1 VNIHECSLGSFWD
14 LVCGT
19 VWSII
24 SGREGGGCG
33 VRGFERGVCVFACLL
48 TCLAVPCVE
57 CGLGVVGIIGS
68 YRACFT
74 CRVVRVCCLVLP
86 IADVLMISWEI

>member
-1 VNIHECSLGSFWD
+1 VG
-14 LVCGT
+14 
-19 VWSII
+19 
-24 SGREGGGCG
+24 GREGGAGLG

-57 CGLGVVGIIGS
+57 CLGVVGIIGS

-86 IADVLMISWEI
+86 IADVLMISWEILV